1 MMKALELKIPPVIIV
16 VLVAGLMLLVAP
28 LFPQVQFGPLPHW
41 IALAVAILGMM
52 LPTVAAISFKKACTT
67 VHPNNPNKTSCL
79 VTTGIYRI
87 TRNPMYLGFAFM
99 LLGWGLYL
107 GNMAALFGLPVY
119 MFYMNQFQIKPE
131 ERILTEKFGQ
141 AYQDYRSNANRWL

>member
-28 LFPQVQFGPLPHW
+28 LFPQVQFGPLPNW
-41 IALAVAILGMM
+41 ISLAVAILGVI
-52 LPTVAAISFKKACTT
+52 LPLVAAISFRRAQTT
-67 VHPNNPNKTSCL
+67 VHPSNPEKTSTI
-79 VTTGIYRI
+79 VTTGIYRV
-87 TRNPMYLGFAFM
+87 TRNPMYLGFAFI

-107 GNMAALFGLPVY
+107 GNMVALFGLPAY
-119 MFYMNQFQIKPE
+119 MFYMNAFQIKPE

-141 AYQDYRSNANRWL
+141 AYQDYRRKANRWL